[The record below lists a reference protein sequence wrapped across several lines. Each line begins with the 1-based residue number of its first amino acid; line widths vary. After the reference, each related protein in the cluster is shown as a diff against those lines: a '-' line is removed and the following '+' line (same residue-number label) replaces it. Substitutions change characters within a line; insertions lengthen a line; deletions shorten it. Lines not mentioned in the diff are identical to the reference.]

1 MSDSF
6 TNQVSGFK
14 TERDFTRHLC
24 HEIIRLSQDDDLDED
39 VVTNTLRYRLDSL
52 RESADS
58 YLNWLEHV
66 SDQETR

>member
-1 MSDSF
+1 MSDLF
-6 TNQVSGFK
+6 TVQIEGFSA
-14 TERDFTRHLC
+14 ERDFMRHLC